1 MDFMNVLL
9 DWLFRAN
16 QKGAYHSALEYEAE
30 KSGGVLSQQQ
40 LFARA
45 RDELASGD
53 TVSFGQLARDEPI
66 RVSLHI
72 ALMSALII
80 GATGS
85 GKTRLLLH
93 LLTVLLRRQF
103 RIDHDSEPFDFEL
116 ELVDPKYETFDLLS
130 QYLAALWLSAGDE
143 ARERISDSVRVID
156 WSPDAV
162 TPFAPFDN
170 AGGEIS
176 NAYLSFLRTD
186 VAIQSSAQTYTESL
200 RQALFMFNRLL
211 VEKRFPPNYRF
222 AVRLF
227 NDERYRRT
235 VLSDVADSDVR
246 SYFDA
251 VDRTLPRQTREALLR
266 RIQSDMAFPEV
277 RLSVG
282 IPPAEIEKLV
292 RFSSRPVVIGN
303 YGCSMS
309 LPLSKGK
316 ERASYRLIDI
326 LLAAPRRD
334 PRKKGLLVIE
344 EAPVLLSGS
353 SELGDPLMAAART
366 LRSAG
371 MGIWFCAQDLANA
384 LPSQVV
390 RTLTLN
396 TRWWALFQS
405 REEAEWV
412 YPHVVPSDDELEES
426 EAERHREFLRTVHG
440 LRRQHFYLLVK
451 GQPALPLRAVDLP
464 DPDVSAQTSAS
475 ELREVF
481 RREIASKSMVSA
493 KVAGRLIDEWESSVV
508 DQAQVPPSSRPTTK
522 PTISNVDDLLRQ
534 LGVKK
539 GKKGDES

>member
-1 MDFMNVLL
+1 MDYLNVLL

-16 QKGAYHSALEYEAE
+16 QRESYRRALEYEAE
-30 KSGGVLSQQQ
+30 KSGGALSQQE

-45 RDELASGD
+45 RDELAEGK
-53 TVSFGQLARDEPI
+53 TLSFGHLARDELI
-66 RVSLHI
+66 QVSLHI

-80 GATGS
+80 EATGS
-85 GKTRLLLH
+85 GKTRLLLY
-93 LLTVLLRRQF
+93 LLTALLRRHF
-103 RIDHDSEPFDFEL
+103 GIDRGDETFDFEM
-116 ELVDPKYETFDLLS
+116 ELVDPKFETFDLLS

-143 ARERISDSVRVID
+143 VRERIANAVRVID

-170 AGGEIS
+170 AGSEIS

-227 NDERYRRT
+227 NDERFRRT
-235 VLSDVADSDVR
+235 VLGGVPDSDVR

-251 VDRTLPRQTREALLR
+251 IDRTLPRQTKEALLR

-282 IPPAEIEKLV
+282 IPPADIDKLV
-292 RFSSRPVVIGN
+292 RFSSRPIILGN
-303 YGCSMS
+303 YGCSLS

-316 ERASYRLIDI
+316 ERASYRLIDV

-334 PRKKGLLVIE
+334 PRRPGLLVIE

-412 YPHVVPSDDELEES
+412 YPHVVPSDEEVEES

-451 GQPALPLRAVDLP
+451 GHPALPLKAVDLP
-464 DPDVSAQTSAS
+464 DPDQIGRRSAS
-475 ELREVF
+475 DLRDIF

-493 KVAGRLIDEWESSVV
+493 KVAGRLIEEWESSVV
-508 DQAQVPPSSRPTTK
+508 DQAEVPPSKANNAK
-522 PTISNVDDLLRQ
+522 PKISNVDELLRH

-539 GKKGDES
+539 GKRGDE

>member
-1 MDFMNVLL
+1 MDFLNNLL
-9 DWLFRAN
+9 EWLFRAN
-16 QKGAYHSALEYEAE
+16 QEESYRRALEYEAQ
-30 KSGGVLSQQQ
+30 KAGGALSQQE
-40 LFARA
+40 LFTRA
-45 RDELASGD
+45 RDELAAGD
-53 TVSFGQLARDEPI
+53 SIGFGHLGRDQLI
-66 RVSLHI
+66 NVSLSVS
-72 ALMSALII
+72 LMSALII

-85 GKTRLLLH
+85 GKTRLLLQ
-93 LLTVLLRRQF
+93 LLTALLRRVF
-103 RIDHDSEPFDFEL
+103 RLTHDDDPLDLEL
-116 ELVDPKYETFDLLS
+116 EFVDPKFETFDLLG
-130 QYLAALWLSAGDE
+130 QYLAAFWLAANDE
-143 ARERISDSVRVID
+143 VRDRISGSVRVID
-156 WSPDAV
+156 WSPEAV

-170 AGGEIS
+170 VGGDVS
-176 NAYLSFLRTD
+176 NAYLAYLRTD

-235 VLSDVADSDVR
+235 VLSSVPDADVR
-246 SYFDA
+246 SYFDD
-251 VDRTLPRQTREALLR
+251 VERTVPRQTRDALLR

-282 IPPAEIEKLV
+282 IPPADIEKLV
-292 RFSSRPVVIGN
+292 RFVSRPIVIGN

-309 LPLSKGK
+309 LPLSKGR
-316 ERASYRLIDI
+316 ERASYRVIDV

-334 PRKKGLLVIE
+334 PRRKGVLVLE
-344 EAPVLLSGS
+344 EAPTLLSGS
-353 SELGDPLMAAART
+353 SELGEPLMAAART

-371 MGIWFCAQDLANA
+371 MGIWFCAQDIANA
-384 LPSQVV
+384 LPSQIV

-412 YPHVVPSDDELEES
+412 YPHVVPSDEDLELS
-426 EAERHREFLRTVHG
+426 EGDRHREFVRTVHG

-451 GQPALPLRAVDLP
+451 GQPALPLRALDLR
-464 DPDVSAQTSAS
+464 DPEDFARNSTS

-481 RREIASKSMVSA
+481 HREIASKSMVPA
-493 KVAGRLIDEWESSVV
+493 KVAGRLIDEWEASVV
-508 DQAQVPPSSRPTTK
+508 DQADVPRSDHKSATPK
-522 PTISNVDDLLRQ
+522 ISNVDDLLRH

-539 GKKGDES
+539 GKRGDEC

>member
-1 MDFMNVLL
+1 MDLL
-9 DWLFRAN
+9 DTLLNWLFRAN
-16 QKGAYHSALEYEAE
+16 HKESYRRALEYEAQ
-30 KSGGVLSQQQ
+30 KSGGVLSQQE

-45 RDELASGD
+45 RDELAAGD
-53 TVSFGQLARDEPI
+53 TIAFGHLARDQL
-66 RVSLHI
+66 VSAQLSV

-85 GKTRLLLH
+85 GKTRLLLQ
-93 LLTVLLRRQF
+93 LLTTLLRRFF
-103 RIDHDSEPFDFEL
+103 RLTHDDDPTDIEL
-116 ELVDPKYETFDLLS
+116 ELVDPKFETFDLLS
-130 QYLAALWLSAGDE
+130 QYLAAFWLAADDE
-143 ARERISDSVRVID
+143 VRERIARSVRVID

-170 AGGEIS
+170 VGGEVS
-176 NAYLSFLRTD
+176 NAYLAYLRTD

-235 VLSDVADSDVR
+235 VLADVPDGDVR
-246 SYFDA
+246 SYFAD
-251 VDRTLPRQTREALLR
+251 VERTLPRQTREALLR

-292 RFSSRPVVIGN
+292 RFSSRPIVLGN

-316 ERASYRLIDI
+316 ERASYRLIDV

-334 PRKKGLLVIE
+334 PRRKGLLVIE

-353 SELGDPLMAAART
+353 SELGEPLMAAART

-384 LPSQVV
+384 LPSQIV

-412 YPHVVPSDDELEES
+412 YPHVVPSDDELELS
-426 EAERHREFLRTVHG
+426 EAERHRDFLRTVHG

-451 GQPALPLRAVDLP
+451 GQPALPLRALDLR
-464 DPDVSAQTSAS
+464 DPEDVAGRSTS
-475 ELREVF
+475 ELRDIF

-493 KVAGRLIDEWESSVV
+493 KIAGRLIEEWEARVV
-508 DQAQVPPSSRPTTK
+508 DQAEVPRSDRKATTPK
-522 PTISNVDDLLRQ
+522 ISNVDDLLRH

-539 GKKGDES
+539 GKG